1 MRQSNVNKAELIE
14 VIKTESVCGKGT
26 EESPVRVVI
35 EYWSLEGELLARVDT
50 IHEIPKS
57 PFLACA

>member
-1 MRQSNVNKAELIE
+1 MRKSNVNTVELIV
-14 VIKTESVCGKGT
+14 VIKTESICGKGT

-50 IHEIPKS
+50 FDEAIKRGY
-57 PFLACA
+57 C

>member
-1 MRQSNVNKAELIE
+1 MRKSNVNTVELIE

-26 EESPVRVVI
+26 EEDPVRVVI

-50 IHEIPKS
+50 YEEAIKR
-57 PFLACA
+57 PFC